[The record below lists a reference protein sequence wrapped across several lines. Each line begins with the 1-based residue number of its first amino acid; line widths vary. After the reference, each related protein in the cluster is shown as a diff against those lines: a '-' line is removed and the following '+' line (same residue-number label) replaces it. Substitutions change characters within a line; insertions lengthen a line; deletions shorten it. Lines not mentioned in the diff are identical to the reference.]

1 MPAEEEIPMKKN
13 TNFLQK
19 MGIGLVLLSFIL
31 LLGSE
36 IFAISNRTATRKL
49 TEQLRNSLPERTQGD
64 PQGYSDPRMPA
75 LQLQGTDFLGL
86 IEMPAYGVALPLGSS
101 WNQGALNRHPCRFQG
116 SVYDSSLIVGGSGTK
131 GQFDI
136 FGRMELGDKIRIT
149 DMTGAQFSY
158 KVTDIDRRSHADM
171 EIFREK
177 ERDLILFARDQET
190 SNYILVRCL
199 LAPESP
205 D

>member
-1 MPAEEEIPMKKN
+1 MKKN

-64 PQGYSDPRMPA
+64 PQSYSDPRMPA

-86 IEMPAYGVALPLGSS
+86 IEMPAYGVSLPLGSS

-136 FGRMELGDKIRIT
+136 FGRMALGDKIRIT

-158 KVTDIDRRSHADM
+158 EVTDIDRRSRADM

-199 LAPESP
+199 VAPGSP